1 MIEPKD
7 PLMKRPTPFQYS
19 AAAIIGLT
27 VASVLWFARTPAR
40 VETSAGPADQAQAT
54 RPARPAAAGTEDPVR
69 GKPRIR
75 DASQTAPGVEV
86 VRLTPDQV
94 LATVNKE
101 PIQLRHLMPVGEDE
115 AENVL
120 TPEEY
125 GSRLQR
131 AIDIEV
137 VFQAARD
144 AGVGLTEAQQK
155 RRDAID
161 AGSQAELAHYQKHG
175 LSWSTAGP
183 GQVEFEK
190 RLLSARMLE
199 QNLVA
204 KASTLNPS
212 PDPAI
217 QSRYELARLDLLK
230 QLHAVASVAITSP
243 STGP

>member
-1 MIEPKD
+1 
-7 PLMKRPTPFQYS
+7 MKRPTPFQYS

-27 VASVLWFARTPAR
+27 LASVLWFTRTPAR
-40 VETSAGPADQAQAT
+40 LETAAAPADQTQAARPT
-54 RPARPAAAGTEDPVR
+54 RPTAAGTEDPLS

-75 DASQTAPGVEV
+75 DASQTAPGVDV

-101 PIQLRHLMPVGEDE
+101 PIQLRHLMPVGENE

-125 GSRLQR
+125 ASRLQR

-137 VFQAARD
+137 VFQAARN
-144 AGVGLTEAQQK
+144 AGVELTEAQQK
-155 RRDAID
+155 RRNAIN

-175 LSWSTAGP
+175 LSWSTNGP

-190 RLLSARMLE
+190 RLLSAQMLE
-199 QNLVA
+199 QNMVA

-212 PDPAI
+212 TDPAI

-230 QLHAVASVAITSP
+230 QLHAAANVTITES

>member
-1 MIEPKD
+1 
-7 PLMKRPTPFQYS
+7 MKRPTPFQYS

-27 VASVLWFARTPAR
+27 LASVLWFARTPAQ
-40 VETSAGPADQAQAT
+40 VETSAAPADQAQA
-54 RPARPAAAGTEDPVR
+54 ARSARQSEAGNEDPLS

-86 VRLTPDQV
+86 VRLIPDQV

-101 PIQLRHLMPVGEDE
+101 PIQLRHLIPVGEDK
-115 AENVL
+115 AESVL

-125 GSRLQR
+125 SSRLQR
-131 AIDIEV
+131 AIDVEV
-137 VFQAARD
+137 VLQAARN
-144 AGVGLTEAQQK
+144 AGVDLTEAQQK

-175 LSWSTAGP
+175 LSWSTNGP
-183 GQVEFEK
+183 GQVAFEK
-190 RLLSARMLE
+190 RLLSAQMLE
-199 QNLVA
+199 QNMVA
-204 KASTLNPS
+204 KASTLSPS
-212 PDPAI
+212 TDPAI

-230 QLHAVASVAITSP
+230 QLHAAANVAITGP

>member
-1 MIEPKD
+1 
-7 PLMKRPTPFQYS
+7 MKRPTQFQYS

-27 VASVLWFARTPAR
+27 LVSVLWLARTPAQ
-40 VETSAGPADQAQAT
+40 VETSAVSAGQVRAT
-54 RPARPAAAGTEDPVR
+54 RSAHQTAAGNKDLLS

-75 DASQTAPGVEV
+75 DASQTAPDVEV
-86 VRLTPDQV
+86 VRLIPDQV

-101 PIQLRHLMPVGEDE
+101 SIKLRHLIPVSEDE
-115 AENVL
+115 TESVL

-125 GSRLQR
+125 SSRLQR

-137 VFQAARD
+137 VLQAARN
-144 AGVGLTEAQQK
+144 AGVDLTEAQQK

-175 LSWSTAGP
+175 LSWSTTGP
-183 GQVEFEK
+183 SHVEFEK
-190 RLLSARMLE
+190 RLLSAQMLE
-199 QNLVA
+199 QNMVA
-204 KASTLNPS
+204 KVSNLNPS

-230 QLHAVASVAITSP
+230 QLHAAANVAITEP
-243 STGP
+243 AIGP